1 MKQTTENIDAQIY
14 GNEYKLRNST
24 LVGAISYTIIYFI
37 LCSHFLLR

>member
-24 LVGAISYTIIYFI
+24 LMGAIS
-37 LCSHFLLR
+37 